1 MSEWKGKCLVRFS
14 DAERADAFVD
24 AVSCDDN
31 TGFDAQKADF
41 HVFVTGPLL
50 KLADLMKTR
59 TDFVCY
65 TLQGTQS
72 SSRPLEDEWCEIVK
86 AAAEKALGQQ

>member
-1 MSEWKGKCLVRFS
+1 MSDWKGKCLVRFS
-14 DAERADAFVD
+14 DAERAGAFAD
-24 AVSCDDN
+24 AVLCDSN
-31 TGFDAQKADF
+31 TGFDVQTADF

-50 KLADLMKTR
+50 KLADLLKRR

-72 SSRPLEDEWCEIVK
+72 SSRPIEDEWCEIVK
-86 AAAEKALGQQ
+86 AAAAKALGQQ